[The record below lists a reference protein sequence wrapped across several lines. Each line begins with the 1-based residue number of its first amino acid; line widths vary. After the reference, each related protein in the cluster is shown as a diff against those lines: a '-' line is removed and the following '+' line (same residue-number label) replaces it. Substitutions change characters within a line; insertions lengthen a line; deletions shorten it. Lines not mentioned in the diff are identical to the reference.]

1 MKQRTAFLI
10 ASGLTAFLLV
20 GVGILISRLDLSN
33 NGAASP
39 TETVGS
45 AAEALPA
52 QPDLS
57 QVAEQT
63 LAAPGLPQPATT
75 PQLPATAGVP
85 PLPSAA
91 MAPTAQAVGTQGTA
105 TTDAPPS
112 TPTADVIAVMTE
124 REAQYR
130 VLLEEANRRLEEANR
145 QLAKLEQQLQAAQ
158 ATQSVPAPVANAS
171 RSQATQRPRA
181 QPAPAQP
188 QPQPQPVIQAAL
200 TPQRALEIA
209 LIAAPGTVAQRMP
222 ELVDFQG
229 VVAYEVL
236 LNAGTMYV
244 DANSGAILY
253 NGVVVQPPPPP
264 QPLPVY
270 YDDDDDDDE
279 HEEHEKHEKREKE
292 EKKKKHDD

>member
-20 GVGILISRLDLSN
+20 GVGMLAGRLDLSN
-33 NGAASP
+33 NEAASP
-39 TETVGS
+39 TETVES

-57 QVAEQT
+57 QAAEQT
-63 LAAPGLPQPATT
+63 PVAPGLAQPATT
-75 PQLPATAGVP
+75 LYLPTTSTAGLL
-85 PLPSAA
+85 PLPSTATEPAVQA
-91 MAPTAQAVGTQGTA
+91 MGTQAPA
-105 TTDAPPS
+105 TTDALPS
-112 TPTADVIAVMTE
+112 APTADAIAVLTE

-130 VLLEEANRRLEEANR
+130 ALLEEANRRLEEANQ
-145 QLAKLEQQLQAAQ
+145 QLAKLEQQLEAVQ
-158 ATQSVPAPVANAS
+158 ATKSAPAPVANAS
-171 RSQATQRPRA
+171 WSQATQRPRV
-181 QPAPAQP
+181 QPAPA
-188 QPQPQPVIQAAL
+188 QPQPVIQAAL

-209 LIAAPGTVAQRMP
+209 LITAPGTVAQRIP

-253 NGVVVQPPPPP
+253 NGVAVQPPP
-264 QPLPVY
+264 QAY
-270 YDDDDDDDE
+270 YHHDDDDDD
-279 HEEHEKHEKREKE
+279 HKKLEKKEKREKE
-292 EKKKKHDD
+292 EKKKKHKD

>member
-20 GVGILISRLDLSN
+20 GVGMLAGRLDLSN

-39 TETVGS
+39 TETVES

-57 QVAEQT
+57 PAAEQM
-63 LAAPGLPQPATT
+63 PGASGPSRPATT
-75 PQLPATAGVP
+75 PQLPTTAGLP

-91 MAPTAQAVGTQGTA
+91 TKPAVQAMETRPPA
-105 TTDAPPS
+105 ATDAPPP
-112 TPTADVIAVMTE
+112 TPTADAIAVLTE

-130 VLLEEANRRLEEANR
+130 ALLEEANRRLEEANQ
-145 QLAKLEQQLQAAQ
+145 QLAKLEQQLEAVQ
-158 ATQSVPAPVANAS
+158 ATQSAPAPVANAS
-171 RSQATQRPRA
+171 RSQATQRPRV
-181 QPAPAQP
+181 QPAPA
-188 QPQPQPVIQAAL
+188 QPQPVIQAAL

-209 LIAAPGTVAQRMP
+209 LITAPGTVAQRMP

-264 QPLPVY
+264 QSPPVY
-270 YDDDDDDDE
+270 YDDDDDDDD
-279 HEEHEKHEKREKE
+279 HEKHEKK
-292 EKKKKHDD
+292 EKKHKD

>member
-10 ASGLTAFLLV
+10 TTGLTAFLLV
-20 GVGILISRLDLSN
+20 GVGMLASRIDLSN

-39 TETVGS
+39 TETVES

-57 QVAEQT
+57 PAAEQMPV
-63 LAAPGLPQPATT
+63 APGLSQPATT
-75 PQLPATAGVP
+75 PQLPTTAGLAS
-85 PLPSAA
+85 LPSSATEPAGQAMETQPPAA
-91 MAPTAQAVGTQGTA
+91 
-105 TTDAPPS
+105 TDAPPP
-112 TPTADVIAVMTE
+112 TPTADVIAVLTE

-130 VLLEEANRRLEEANR
+130 ALLEEANRRLEEANQ
-145 QLAKLEQQLQAAQ
+145 QLAKLEQQLEAVQ
-158 ATQSVPAPVANAS
+158 ATQSAPAPVANAS
-171 RSQATQRPRA
+171 QSQATQRPRV
-181 QPAPAQP
+181 QPA
-188 QPQPQPVIQAAL
+188 QPQPVIQAAL

-209 LIAAPGTVAQRMP
+209 LITAPGTVAQRMP

-236 LNAGTMYV
+236 LNAGTMYI

-264 QPLPVY
+264 QSPPVY
-270 YDDDDDDDE
+270 YDDDDDDD
-279 HEEHEKHEKREKE
+279 HDDDDHEKHEKHEKK
-292 EKKKKHDD
+292 EKKKKKHKD